1 MNATTTFGLH
11 NGFPGISSMCLS
23 ATINCPG
30 LGWDGDNFFTAAGR
44 VLWIEHENNADNPPM
59 FWFLLSCVYPKSRT
73 FVCVCVPRS
82 ASEELHKRK
91 LGVSIFGTGDL
102 NWSK

>member
-1 MNATTTFGLH
+1 MNETTTFGLH

-30 LGWDGDNFFTAAGR
+30 LGWDGDNFFTGAGR

-73 FVCVCVPRS
+73 FVCVCPT
-82 ASEELHKRK
+82 LCQ
-91 LGVSIFGTGDL
+91 
-102 NWSK
+102 